1 VGRDIGRWGGV
12 QGDGEG
18 YRAVGRGTGLWA
30 EAGGGGEGQ
39 GDVQFNVEG

>member
-1 VGRDIGRWGGV
+1 M
-12 QGDGEG
+12 
-18 YRAVGRGTGLWA
+18 GRGTGLWA